1 MRELPLNTKKME
13 QRYKNI
19 YDWMLQKDELF
30 DFMPKASG
38 DWEQDKVKFIFF
50 QIEMEKLA
58 NLTDIDLEQLNIS
71 QLTCVIKIRVLYLY
85 NKFKNKLLTSSYIV
99 VRL

>member
-19 YDWMLQKDELF
+19 YDWMLQKGELF

-38 DWEQDKVKFIFF
+38 DWEQDKVKFISF
-50 QIEMEKLA
+50 QSEMEKLA
-58 NLTDIDLEQLNIS
+58 NLTDIDLE
-71 QLTCVIKIRVLYLY
+71 
-85 NKFKNKLLTSSYIV
+85 
-99 VRL
+99 

>member
-1 MRELPLNTKKME
+1 ME

-19 YDWMLQKDELF
+19 YDWMLQKNELF

-38 DWEQDKVKFIFF
+38 DWEQDKVKFISF

-58 NLTDIDLEQLNIS
+58 NLTEIDLE
-71 QLTCVIKIRVLYLY
+71 
-85 NKFKNKLLTSSYIV
+85 
-99 VRL
+99 